1 MTGGGPNT
9 VATAGATPPRRRRWA
24 ALGTFLALVAPT
36 LLGCGGEDDGERAAV
51 VQAGGSVTVIGRE
64 YTFEP
69 EQVVVRGGGAGG
81 DASVEAVLRN
91 AGSLAHNL
99 TVLQGER
106 KVAGT
111 RTIVGG
117 KRSSARFSLAPGE
130 YRFVCTVDGHEE
142 RGMVG
147 TLEVR

>member
-1 MTGGGPNT
+1 M
-9 VATAGATPPRRRRWA
+9 AR
-24 ALGTFLALVAPT
+24 GTFLGLVAAT
-36 LLGCGGEDDGERAAV
+36 LLGCGGEDEGERATV
-51 VQAGGSVTVIGRE
+51 VEAGGSVTVIGRE

-69 EQVVVRGGGAGG
+69 EQVVVGGGAGG

-99 TVLQGER
+99 TVVQGER

-117 KRSSARFSLAPGE
+117 KRSSARVSLAPGE
-130 YRFVCTVDGHEE
+130 YRLVCTVDGHEE